1 MCSHYG
7 QRAEARFHCTVDV
20 PVTQV
25 SFSQLDESQFLTLI
39 FIMLMRGEWGKK
51 TWSCLLN
58 GCLSVVMGKMRDAV
72 TRVWQRVN
80 YAARTEY
87 VRIVAKYLGHMK
99 FSGTHMK
106 CIEYLTALVPFIA
119 EN

>member
-39 FIMLMRGEWGKK
+39 FIMLMRGE
-51 TWSCLLN
+51 
-58 GCLSVVMGKMRDAV
+58 
-72 TRVWQRVN
+72 
-80 YAARTEY
+80 
-87 VRIVAKYLGHMK
+87 
-99 FSGTHMK
+99 
-106 CIEYLTALVPFIA
+106 
-119 EN
+119 